1 MSVVKQKM
9 KSNYVA
15 LKGIRR
21 LIREGEGQKSKD
33 NYEKLAD
40 TNLFSSPL
48 TINVKFMMH

>member
-1 MSVVKQKM
+1 M